1 MARAGGESLTS
12 GIFLSLGS
20 NTEGGRLNF
29 ISPWFDISIVCQ
41 CAGTCFY
48 VAVSFRLASQIFAS
62 IMRNTDSC
70 WYFHVHLARINLY
83 STAWLVCHCSLQWT
97 MKDFYIYIYILMTCL
112 MSYFL
117 KRDSFSHQRHHLQF
131 FHFIS
136 FFISALIIPLL
147 ISLWCLST
155 TVKMLVVFV
164 AKSVL
169 FGYYWMG
176 YLKLK

>member
-48 VAVSFRLASQIFAS
+48 VAVSFRLASQNFAS

-97 MKDFYIYIYILMTCL
+97 MKDFLYIYILMTCL

-147 ISLWCLST
+147 RSLWYSST

-176 YLKLK
+176 YLKLQ

>member
-41 CAGTCFY
+41 GAGTCFY
-48 VAVSFRLASQIFAS
+48 VAVSFRLASQNFAS

-97 MKDFYIYIYILMTCL
+97 MKDFFIYIYINDVSHEL
-112 MSYFL
+112 FL
-117 KRDSFSHQRHHLQF
+117 KEGLFFSSKTSFTIFPLYF
-131 FHFIS
+131 IFHFSSNYSFINIS
-136 FFISALIIPLL
+136 VMLIYN
-147 ISLWCLST
+147 S
-155 TVKMLVVFV
+155 
-164 AKSVL
+164 
-169 FGYYWMG
+169 
-176 YLKLK
+176 